1 MGDHSSGQEPAYSK
15 VGHSMP
21 QLDTAAKA
29 TGAAKYTVD
38 LKFPGMLFAKVLR
51 SPLPHA
57 RILNI
62 DISKAERLPGV
73 KAVICHTNVPRV
85 AYNSYYREPIDEER
99 LPSDE
104 YIFDDKVK

>member
-1 MGDHSSGQEPAYSK
+1 MTDPGDTSGQQEGYSV
-15 VGHSMP
+15 VGQSMP

-29 TGAAKYTVD
+29 TGVAKFTAD

-62 DISKAERLPGV
+62 DISKAERIPGV
-73 KAVICHTNVPRV
+73 KAIICHKNVPRV

-104 YIFDDKVK
+104 YIFD